1 MRDPGRVFPGEELGH
16 HVRHEFSPGP
26 KNSAGI
32 DGKGDEERTDQAEL
46 AAMTAPKRTV
56 SAAANRT
63 IRALHKSGRLES
75 VDDVLIETVRY
86 TSKQLDQLP
95 PSTSAASK
103 ASLVRAHL
111 AAVKLLVSGND
122 AIDDGGIS
130 EIIAALSTPPSYP
143 SPGDGVEWQPHGG

>member
-1 MRDPGRVFPGEELGH
+1 MN
-16 HVRHEFSPGP
+16 FSAKQKLESG
-26 KNSAGI
+26 SE
-32 DGKGDEERTDQAEL
+32 GKGTKKGSIRPEL

-56 SAAANRT
+56 RAAANRT

-86 TSKQLDQLP
+86 TSKQLDQLS

-111 AAVKLLVSGND
+111 VAVKLLVSGTD

-130 EIIAALSTPPSYP
+130 EIIAALSTLPSYP
-143 SPGDGVEWQPHGG
+143 SSDDMGWHPPGG

>member
-1 MRDPGRVFPGEELGH
+1 
-16 HVRHEFSPGP
+16 
-26 KNSAGI
+26 
-32 DGKGDEERTDQAEL
+32 
-46 AAMTAPKRTV
+46 V

-103 ASLVRAHL
+103 RV
-111 AAVKLLVSGND
+111 
-122 AIDDGGIS
+122 
-130 EIIAALSTPPSYP
+130 
-143 SPGDGVEWQPHGG
+143 W

>member
-1 MRDPGRVFPGEELGH
+1 MNLSRQRKLSRDRRKRGRRGDRSG
-16 HVRHEFSPGP
+16 RIGS
-26 KNSAGI
+26 N
-32 DGKGDEERTDQAEL
+32 DGTKTHRERCG
-46 AAMTAPKRTV
+46 
-56 SAAANRT
+56 NRT

-111 AAVKLLVSGND
+111 AAVKLLVRGND

-143 SPGDGVEWQPHGG
+143 SSDNGMGWQPPEG

>member
-1 MRDPGRVFPGEELGH
+1 MDKEGTDP
-16 HVRHEFSPGP
+16 
-26 KNSAGI
+26 
-32 DGKGDEERTDQAEL
+32 AEL

-63 IRALHKSGRLES
+63 IRALHKSGRVES

>member
-1 MRDPGRVFPGEELGH
+1 MDKQGTDP
-16 HVRHEFSPGP
+16 
-26 KNSAGI
+26 
-32 DGKGDEERTDQAEL
+32 AEL

-63 IRALHKSGRLES
+63 IRALHKSGRLKS

-95 PSTSAASK
+95 SSTSATSK
-103 ASLVRAHL
+103 ASLLRAHL
-111 AAVKLLVSGND
+111 AAVKLLVSGNNT
-122 AIDDGGIS
+122 IDDGGIS

-143 SPGDGVEWQPHGG
+143 SSD

>member
-1 MRDPGRVFPGEELGH
+1 
-16 HVRHEFSPGP
+16 
-26 KNSAGI
+26 
-32 DGKGDEERTDQAEL
+32 
-46 AAMTAPKRTV
+46 MTAPKRTV

-63 IRALHKSGRLES
+63 IRALHKSGRLKS

-95 PSTSAASK
+95 PST
-103 ASLVRAHL
+103 
-111 AAVKLLVSGND
+111 VKLLVSGND

-143 SPGDGVEWQPHGG
+143 SQDDSY

>member
-1 MRDPGRVFPGEELGH
+1 
-16 HVRHEFSPGP
+16 
-26 KNSAGI
+26 
-32 DGKGDEERTDQAEL
+32 
-46 AAMTAPKRTV
+46 MTAPKRTV

-63 IRALHKSGRLES
+63 IRALHKSGRLET

-111 AAVKLLVSGND
+111 AAIKLLVGDND
-122 AIDDGGIS
+122 APDDSGIS

-143 SPGDGVEWQPHGG
+143 SPDDGLEWQPPEG